1 MGLQVNKVPSC
12 EEIDR
17 DSDPGQF
24 GPVIGAQGARSDDY
38 SPRMIG
44 KGDLGAGTHPL
55 TIADSSVHP
64 SPGQSILENA
74 GLSFLAGDGRWF
86 SWVHSSTVRAGDS

>member
-1 MGLQVNKVPSC
+1 MGLQVNKIPSC
-12 EEIDR
+12 EERNR

-24 GPVIGAQGARSDDY
+24 GPVIGAQGAGSDDD

-44 KGDLGAGTHPL
+44 KGDLGARTHPL

-64 SPGQSILENA
+64 SPGQSILEK
-74 GLSFLAGDGRWF
+74 RWVEF
-86 SWVHSSTVRAGDS
+86 PRKGWKMVSLGP